1 MKHAGIIAA
10 GLGERL
16 QGVHPGTPKPLIEV
30 AGRPLIDWV
39 VDGLQ
44 GAGVDRLTILHN
56 SRGDAL
62 RPHLKKEFP
71 GLRWTF
77 LRADTASSWE
87 TFRIVASAL
96 SQQSESFLMSTV
108 DALVARNDIMRFT
121 KEAFAPWPEGQKPT
135 AAMALTRFVDDEK
148 PLWADV
154 GADGKITALGEN
166 AASRDAVTCGLYAL
180 TRAAAE
186 TMPPLSG
193 HSRLREFWSSLVRG
207 GAPVRGIVLNKS
219 LDVDRLGDIGAA
231 EEFLKARTQ
240 ESQA

>member
-1 MKHAGIIAA
+1 MKNAGIIAA
-10 GLGERL
+10 GLGQRL
-16 QGVHPGTPKPLIEV
+16 KESHPGPKPLVEV

-39 VDGLQ
+39 VDGLRE
-44 GAGVDRLTILHN
+44 AGVERLTLLHN

-71 GLRWTF
+71 NLRWTF

-96 SQQSESFLMSTV
+96 GQQSESFLMSTV
-108 DALVARNDIMRFT
+108 DALVAQDDIMRFT
-121 KEAFAPWPEGQKPT
+121 KEAFAPWPEGRRPT

-154 GADGKITALGEN
+154 GADGKITALGTHATRRET
-166 AASRDAVTCGLYAL
+166 VTCGLYAL

-193 HSRLREFWSSLVRG
+193 HGRLREFWSALVRG

-219 LDVDRLGDIGAA
+219 LDVDRPEDIDAA
-231 EEFLKARTQ
+231 EEFLKVRTP